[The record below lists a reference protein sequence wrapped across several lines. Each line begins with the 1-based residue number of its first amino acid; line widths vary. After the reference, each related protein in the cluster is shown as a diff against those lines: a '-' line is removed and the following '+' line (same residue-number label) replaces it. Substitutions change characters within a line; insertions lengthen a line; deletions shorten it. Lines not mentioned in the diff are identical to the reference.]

1 MYFDLFCCQDIKHVR
16 IGGYTYE
23 LKKDRN
29 KISAT
34 RETQSQAA
42 WKKGWNEVADY
53 IKSLKVF
60 NGIKYYTF

>member
-1 MYFDLFCCQDIKHVR
+1 MHALAVMLMLR
-16 IGGYTYE
+16 
-23 LKKDRN
+23 KDRN
-29 KISAT
+29 KFSAT
-34 RETQSQAA
+34 RQTHSQAA